1 MKIGS
6 LIIFIVLSHRQKSKL
21 MEISGKIIAVLEPRG
36 GVSRNGNEWK
46 TQEYVIETTQE
57 QYPRKMCFEVFGAD
71 KISQF
76 NIQAGEDLTVSF
88 DIDAREWNGRWFN
101 SLRAWRVVR
110 NAAQPAQPTPE
121 ANATPFPPAPFG
133 NESASNPFG
142 NDSASGFA
150 SDGTGDL
157 PF

>member
-1 MKIGS
+1 
-6 LIIFIVLSHRQKSKL
+6 

-71 KISQF
+71 KIGQF

-88 DIDAREWNGRWFN
+88 DIDAHEWNGRWYN

-110 NAAQPAQPTPE
+110 NGAQPAQATPNT
-121 ANATPFPPAPFG
+121 NAAPFPPAPFG
-133 NESASNPFG
+133 NEPAADSFSGDAAS
-142 NDSASGFA
+142 SFA